1 MVSWV
6 NRYWSGMSGITDWM
20 WLLIPMLSIAVWMA
34 QVTAARDGQLE
45 TINMKTFLIGVGE
58 QPHKIVL
65 LQAGG
70 VVVLV
75 YEGAGCSWVHTL
87 L

>member
-1 MVSWV
+1 
-6 NRYWSGMSGITDWM
+6 MSGITDWTG
-20 WLLIPMLSIAVWMA
+20 LLIPMLSIAIGMA
-34 QVTAARDGQLE
+34 QVTAAGDGQLE
-45 TINMKTFLIGVGE
+45 TVYMETFLICVGK

-70 VVVLV
+70 LVVLV

>member
-1 MVSWV
+1 MVFMM
-6 NRYWSGMSGITDWM
+6 RYKRGMISVTDWM
-20 WLLIPMLSIAVWMA
+20 WCLIPMLTIAVRLA
-34 QVTAARDGQLE
+34 HVTAAGYGQLE
-45 TINMKTFLIGVGE
+45 TVYVETFLIGVGK
-58 QPHKIVL
+58 QPNKIVL

-70 VVVLV
+70 MVVLV